1 MLLFRSLLF
10 NVAFYLHMIVWLFL
24 LIPVAALPRLTFIR
38 AVQVWARCCLWLLRV
53 IAGTKVEF
61 RGLEKIPPGGILVAA
76 KHQSLWETFALL
88 PLFSDPAFIL
98 KRELIWIPL
107 FGWYAAKARCVPVDR
122 RAGSKALVLMNVRAR
137 AEAEAGRQIVIFPE
151 GTRRAPGAPPAY
163 KFGVA
168 HLYDDAEAALRA
180 GGAEFRSL
188 LAAPPRHPPPR
199 HDPCRNPRSD
209 PVRPVARRI
218 FPRGP
223 GQDRGCERAPLP
235 RGPRRTRAAGRDVE
249 QAACGLGRVSARRT
263 RGPATA

>member
-122 RAGSKALVLMNVRAR
+122 R
-137 AEAEAGRQIVIFPE
+137 
-151 GTRRAPGAPPAY
+151 
-163 KFGVA
+163 
-168 HLYDDAEAALRA
+168 
-180 GGAEFRSL
+180 
-188 LAAPPRHPPPR
+188 
-199 HDPCRNPRSD
+199 
-209 PVRPVARRI
+209 
-218 FPRGP
+218 
-223 GQDRGCERAPLP
+223 
-235 RGPRRTRAAGRDVE
+235 
-249 QAACGLGRVSARRT
+249 
-263 RGPATA
+263 

>member
-168 HLYDDAEAALRA
+168 HLYDTLK
-180 GGAEFRSL
+180 L
-188 LAAPPRHPPPR
+188 
-199 HDPCRNPRSD
+199 PC
-209 PVRPVARRI
+209 VPVALNS
-218 FPRGP
+218 G
-223 GQDRGCERAPLP
+223 LYW
-235 RGPRRTRAAGRDVE
+235 PRRRAIRRPGTIRVEILDPIPSGLSRDAFFREVQDKIE
-249 QAACGLGRVSARRT
+249 GASERLYREGLAEL
-263 RGPATA
+263 GPLVGT